1 MFLLQRSCSVAFRA
15 LVRSALARWRPRS
28 LVVSLARSR
37 LPSRPVSPIPG
48 PSGDR
53 VASVAGHYLVAR
65 PCSLHDD
72 RQTMT
77 NHTTVG
83 GPRLGVPTCAPSACT
98 HQRHPQNPHSAVCT
112 AHASLCRQLSTSPPS
127 LPLPPISHRA
137 PPSSHRSQPLC
148 LLRARSA
155 HSPRRWRRAASP
167 SPTVCVAP
175 LVSLTSPAS
184 VAAPVGYPAV
194 HRAAARV
201 HRRGRGLA
209 GQPGRG
215 RTPHAVL
222 RARPHGHRLAQRA
235 GAARRR
241 GCCLPF
247 VLQRTNLQLAAV
259 TPRRC
264 GRPLAPIEDPSAASA
279 SLSASRLRSAT
290 VLRVRP
296 LASPSPH
303 RGTRA

>member
-1 MFLLQRSCSVAFRA
+1 MASPHAHPLH
-15 LVRSALARWRPRS
+15 VRTSGTHRTHTPR
-28 LVVSLARSR
+28 
-37 LPSRPVSPIPG
+37 
-48 PSGDR
+48 
-53 VASVAGHYLVAR
+53 YAR
-65 PCSLHDD
+65 P
-72 RQTMT
+72 T
-77 NHTTVG
+77 
-83 GPRLGVPTCAPSACT
+83 
-98 HQRHPQNPHSAVCT
+98 PHSVDN
-112 AHASLCRQLSTSPPS
+112 SPPPPPS
-127 LPLPPISHRA
+127 LPLPPISHRT
-137 PPSSHRSQPLC
+137 PPSPHRSQPLC

-235 GAARRR
+235 EVARRR

-247 VLQRTNLQLAAV
+247 VLQRTNLQLPAV

-264 GRPLAPIEDPSAASA
+264 GRPWAPIEDPSAASA
-279 SLSASRLRSAT
+279 SLSVSRLRSAT

-303 RGTRA
+303 PGTRA